1 MGWTRGATGYH
12 DSYEPHEHLD
22 KSHMHPKLR
31 VFVLFSFA
39 KKALARKRQS

>member
-1 MGWTRGATGYH
+1 MPTGYPS
-12 DSYEPHEHLD
+12 DMPPVTPIPEPSSFIL
-22 KSHMHPKLR
+22 LALGLG